1 MEAAKLDRRCDDVV
15 VVVGMGGAKAGR
27 APGVTPCLTRNRAAL
42 GFYGPWTPHD
52 FGRATQIAKGSPSKF
67 RVARRVTVYST
78 DSSE

>member
-1 MEAAKLDRRCDDVV
+1 MEAARLNRHCDDVV

-27 APGVTPCLTRNRAAL
+27 TPGVTPCLTRNRAAL

-52 FGRATQIAKGSPSKF
+52 FGRAIQIAKDSPSKC
-67 RVARRVTVYST
+67 RVAGRVTVYPT